1 MACALQATLA
11 ANAYVFSSRRFS
23 LKLQKNSKRRFSLF
37 TVRADSDDSD
47 CNEEECAPDKEV
59 SFLNQFGDCGV
70 FCSTLFC
77 LLCLFGGWENEAKY
91 DKGKMG
97 VHKNIVIMKIE
108 K

>member
-37 TVRADSDDSD
+37 TVRVDSDESD

-59 SFLNQFGDCGV
+59 SSLVFLTNLDFV
-70 FCSTLFC
+70 RVLFY
-77 LLCLFGGWENEAKY
+77 LLCLFGGSERW
-91 DKGKMG
+91 
-97 VHKNIVIMKIE
+97 KI
-108 K
+108 